1 MLLCTSR
8 STRHLHSSYGGRA
21 DRHCCRKLPKPF
33 PAEPQHTTCFAC
45 SPNTSHSS
53 GSCLTQSH
61 RAAMCPCPSLGARLG
76 GASSLIT
83 HQHHLHH
90 QASSSLGRLP
100 ARLPPGG
107 ALNVLETEG
116 TSWFDIRPQGKV
128 VFVSL
133 KLAPFL
139 RQYGEQSPA
148 RVEPEPRVVRVCTH
162 IACTLQHPSH

>member
-1 MLLCTSR
+1 MEQGVVTAV
-8 STRHLHSSYGGRA
+8 STVI
-21 DRHCCRKLPKPF
+21 
-33 PAEPQHTTCFAC
+33 TT
-45 SPNTSHSS
+45 
-53 GSCLTQSH
+53 
-61 RAAMCPCPSLGARLG
+61 
-76 GASSLIT
+76 
-83 HQHHLHH
+83 HH

-116 TSWFDIRPQGKV
+116 TPWFDIRPQGKV

-148 RVEPEPRVVRVCTH
+148 RVEPEPRVVRFEY
-162 IACTLQHPSH
+162 